1 MTALRLLI
9 AILWLV
15 IVGYTAVTIANHGW
29 NLFPVFFGD
38 IAKMGWPGQF
48 NVDFSCFLILS
59 ATWLAWRHNFSGTG
73 LLLGLLGFVGG
84 MLFLST
90 YLLVVISKDKPD
102 IAELLLGKQ
111 RVSR

>member
-1 MTALRLLI
+1 MTALRQLL

-15 IVGYTAVTIANHGW
+15 IVGYTGFTIANHGW
-29 NLFPVFFGD
+29 NLFPIFFGD

-59 ATWLAWRHNFSGTG
+59 ATWLAWRHHFSGAG
-73 LLLGLLGFVGG
+73 LLLGFLGFVGG

-102 IAELLLGKQ
+102 MAELFLGKQ
-111 RVSR
+111 RAGR